1 MQAFKSHFLIVCFF
15 LISAFGFSQTKEE
28 LRKQRQKYQYE
39 IKKLNQLLSAEVR
52 KEQNALEDLKDLN
65 KKIEL
70 RNKLIEAIQKETRAL
85 TREISKNTDSL
96 KILNKNL
103 TNLKKEYGNMIY
115 KSYKSKSQQSRL
127 MFLLSSDNFYQA
139 YKRIQYMKQYAN
151 YREKQGQEI
160 VVQKGIVQKLNDSL
174 NNQKQIKNVLLLSE
188 KKEISTIETDKK
200 QQETLLSKIK
210 KKEKQYKKEIQNN
223 IKEEKRIADKIDAII
238 RAEIEEAN
246 RLARA
251 KNKSTSTT
259 TTNKNE
265 FILSPEAKA
274 LANRFEQNQGK
285 LPWPIDQGLIVRKYG
300 VQPHPTFPGITI
312 NSTGIHFITS
322 ENSNAQA
329 IFNGEVFNVLINSS
343 GRKNVMIRHG
353 NYISSYANLET
364 SYVSKGDKVTT
375 GQQIGRIFT
384 DKVSG
389 KTTLIFSLFKNTTR
403 LNPSSWILSR

>member
-285 LPWPIDQGLIVRKYG
+285 LPWPIDQGLIVRK
-300 VQPHPTFPGITI
+300 
-312 NSTGIHFITS
+312 
-322 ENSNAQA
+322 
-329 IFNGEVFNVLINSS
+329 
-343 GRKNVMIRHG
+343 
-353 NYISSYANLET
+353 
-364 SYVSKGDKVTT
+364 
-375 GQQIGRIFT
+375 
-384 DKVSG
+384 
-389 KTTLIFSLFKNTTR
+389 
-403 LNPSSWILSR
+403 